1 MPLARPHSTA
11 WRVGLAVVFDGVLAE
26 LQDDRQSGP
35 FGAGDDAF
43 GVLDRDDVEGGDGA
57 FGVRAH
63 EFVDRDD
70 WHGQHLDAEPNHT
83 QRSQS
88 NARNVPT
95 ERTVRA
101 MIRCEVVFRGKEA
114 SR

>member
-1 MPLARPHSTA
+1 MRSTSVMWSRCSATSAEEARGHFDGRRGD
-11 WRVGLAVVFDGVLAE
+11 RVGVAVVFDGVLAE

-70 WHGQHLDAEPNHT
+70 WHLSLIHISEPT
-83 QRSQS
+83 RLG
-88 NARNVPT
+88 
-95 ERTVRA
+95 
-101 MIRCEVVFRGKEA
+101 MI
-114 SR
+114 SY